1 MCGLCGVVRL
11 DAPPERDTV
20 EVWLD
25 ELAHRGPNG
34 RGVLAEDGV
43 CLGHLRL
50 AIIDLSDAGL
60 QPMADESGRL
70 HLLHNGEIYNYL
82 ELRAELE
89 SKGHRFRSATD
100 TEVMLAAYR
109 EWGERC
115 VERFN
120 GMWAFVLWDAQ
131 RRTLFA
137 SRDRFG
143 VKPLYYRLD
152 GDRLAF
158 ASEPWILRGPQPRPN
173 LRAVR
178 DYLEQGSLDDGDETF
193 FENVR
198 RLPPA
203 HNLLFDAGGLRIER
217 YWRLEPRERPA
228 DAEATVREL
237 FLDAVRLQLR
247 SDVPVGTALSGGLD
261 SSAIAVAV
269 AAHGHERQK
278 TVTAFFED
286 TGFDERPHARAVV
299 EQTGAE
305 AHWVSFTSEELVA
318 NLPAIVRAQGEPFGS
333 TSIAAGWHVMREA
346 ARAGLTVMLDG
357 QGGDELFAGYR
368 AAYGYRLAD
377 LLASGELGELRRELG
392 AFWAQHG
399 SSPVAAAG
407 VLARPFLPEGI
418 AAAARAHLKGSSALA
433 HPDLRPTARPQE
445 SNGYPFPDRLRR
457 HLAHTLGR
465 RGLPELLR
473 YEDRNSMAH
482 SIEARVPFLDHRL
495 VELAYSLDG
504 GDLIV
509 RGQTKAVL
517 RRALGD
523 LLPPAVRD
531 RRDKLG
537 FVTPEGRFMRE
548 ALGELAADAFA
559 SPEFR
564 SRGLV
569 DPDAARERLQGHRR
583 GDATAGMELWRALN
597 VELWARSFL

>member
-1 MCGLCGVVRL
+1 MCGLAGIVEL
-11 DAPPERDTV
+11 GAPPERDTV
-20 EVWLD
+20 EGWLD
-25 ELAHRGPNG
+25 QLAHRGPNG

-60 QPMADESGRL
+60 QPMADESGRV

-89 SKGHRFRSATD
+89 AKGHRFRTATD

-120 GMWAFVLWDAQ
+120 GMWAFVIWDAE

-152 GDRLAF
+152 GARLAF
-158 ASEPWILRGPQPRPN
+158 ASEPWILRGLRPHPN
-173 LRAVR
+173 LSAVR
-178 DYLEQGSLDDGDETF
+178 DYLEQGWLDHGEETF
-193 FENVR
+193 FAGVR

-203 HNLLFDAGGLRIER
+203 HNIVFDADGLRIVR
-217 YWRLEPRERPA
+217 YWRLEPHDAPA
-228 DAEATVREL
+228 DPAEAVRGL

-247 SDVPVGTALSGGLD
+247 SDVPVGTALSGGMD
-261 SSAIAVAV
+261 SSAIAAAV
-269 AAHGHERQK
+269 AAQGHERQK

-286 TGFDERPHARAVV
+286 AGFDERPYARAVV

-305 AHWVSFTSEELVA
+305 ARWVSFTAEELVA

-346 ARAGLTVMLDG
+346 RTAGLTVMLDG

-377 LLASGELGELRRELG
+377 LLSRGEVVELGRELG
-392 AFWAQHG
+392 AFWSAHG
-399 SSPVAAAG
+399 SSPLAAAG
-407 VLARPFLPEGI
+407 VLARPFLPEGLG
-418 AAAARAHLKGSSALA
+418 AAARARLKGSAALA
-433 HPDLRPTARPQE
+433 HPDLRALPREQE
-445 SNGYPFPDRLRR
+445 ANGYPFPDRLRR
-457 HLAHTLGR
+457 HLARTLSR

-504 GDLIV
+504 AQLIA

-517 RRALGD
+517 RRALTD
-523 LLPPAVRD
+523 LLPRAVRD

-548 ALGELAADAFA
+548 ALGELAVDAFG

-564 SRGLV
+564 ERGLV
-569 DPDAARERLQGHRR
+569 DPAAARERLERHRA
-583 GDATAGMELWRALN
+583 GDVAAGMELWRALN
-597 VELWARSFL
+597 VELWARAFL

>member
-1 MCGLCGVVRL
+1 MCGLCGVVELGAPPARETVTDWL
-11 DAPPERDTV
+11 DA
-20 EVWLD
+20 
-25 ELAHRGPNG
+25 LAHRGPDG
-34 RGVLAEDGV
+34 RGLLADEGV

-60 QPMADESGRL
+60 QPMSDESGRL
-70 HLLHNGEIYNYL
+70 HLLHNGEVYNYV

-89 SKGHRFRSATD
+89 AKGHRFRSATD

-120 GMWAFVLWDAQ
+120 GMWAFLLWDAE

-152 GDRLAF
+152 GERLSV
-158 ASEPWILRGPQPRPN
+158 ASEPWILRGDSPRAN
-173 LRAVR
+173 RRAVR
-178 DYLEQGSLDDGDETF
+178 DYLAHGWLDQGDETF
-193 FENVR
+193 FEGVR

-203 HNLLFDAGGLRIER
+203 HNLVFGPSGLRLER
-217 YWRLEPRERPA
+217 YWRLEPHDAPA
-228 DAEATVREL
+228 DPAVAVREL

-261 SSAIAVAV
+261 SSSIAVAV
-269 AAHGHERQK
+269 AARGHERQK
-278 TVTAFFED
+278 TITAFFED
-286 TGFDERPHARAVV
+286 AGFDERPYARSVV

-305 AHWVSFTSEELVA
+305 AHWISFSAEELVG
-318 NLPAIVRAQGEPFGS
+318 NLPAIVRAQGEPYGS

-346 ARAGLTVMLDG
+346 ARVGLTVMLDG

-377 LLASGELGELRRELG
+377 LLTRGEVGELRRELG
-392 AFWAQHG
+392 AFWSRHG
-399 SSPVAAAG
+399 ARPLEAAG

-418 AAAARAHLKGSSALA
+418 GGAARARLKGSAALA
-433 HPDLRPTARPQE
+433 HPDLRGLAPVAEP
-445 SNGYPFPDRLRR
+445 NGYPFPDRLRR

-504 GDLIV
+504 AQLIA
-509 RGQTKAVL
+509 RGQTKSVL
-517 RRALGD
+517 RRALAD

-548 ALGELAADAFA
+548 ALGELAAETFA

-564 SRGLV
+564 ERGLV
-569 DPDAARERLQGHRR
+569 DPTAATDRLERHRA
-583 GDATAGMELWRALN
+583 GDVTAGMELWRALN
-597 VELWARSFL
+597 VELWARAFL

>member
-1 MCGLCGVVRL
+1 MCGLCGIVEF
-11 DAPPERDTV
+11 DAPPARATV
-20 EVWLD
+20 EGWLD

-60 QPMADESGRL
+60 QPMPDESGRV

-89 SKGHRFRSATD
+89 TKGHRFHTATD

-120 GMWAFVLWDAQ
+120 GMWAFVLWDVE
-131 RRTLFA
+131 RRTFFA

-143 VKPLYYRLD
+143 IKPLYYRLD
-152 GDRLAF
+152 GDRLSF
-158 ASEPWILRGPQPRPN
+158 ASEPWLLRGASPRADPG
-173 LRAVR
+173 AVR
-178 DYLEQGSLDDGDETF
+178 DYLEQGWLDEGERTF
-193 FENVR
+193 FEGVR

-203 HNLLFDAGGLRIER
+203 HNLRFDASGLRVER
-217 YWRLEPRERPA
+217 YWRLEPSDPPA
-228 DAEATVREL
+228 DPAAAVREL

-247 SDVPVGTALSGGLD
+247 SDVPVGTALSGGID
-261 SSAIAVAV
+261 STAIAVAV

-286 TGFDERPHARAVV
+286 TGFDERPYARAVV

-305 AHWVSFTSEELVA
+305 AHWISFTADELVA

-346 ARAGLTVMLDG
+346 GRAGLTVMLDG

-377 LLASGELGELRRELG
+377 LVASGEVTELRRELA
-392 AFWAQHG
+392 AFWSQHG
-399 SSPVAAAG
+399 SSPLSAVG
-407 VLARPFLPEGI
+407 VLARPFLPERLG
-418 AAAARAHLKGSSALA
+418 AAARARLKGSATLA
-433 HPDLRPTARPQE
+433 HPDLRALDRPADT
-445 SNGYPFPDRLRR
+445 NGAAFPDRLRR
-457 HLAHTLGR
+457 HLFRTLSS

-504 GDLIV
+504 AQLIA

-517 RRALGD
+517 RRAFAD

-548 ALGELAADAFA
+548 ALGELAADAFG
-559 SPEFR
+559 SREFR
-564 SRGLV
+564 ERGLV
-569 DPDAARERLQGHRR
+569 DPEAARDRLERHRS
-583 GDATAGMELWRALN
+583 GDRLAGMELWRALN
-597 VELWARSFL
+597 VELWARDLL